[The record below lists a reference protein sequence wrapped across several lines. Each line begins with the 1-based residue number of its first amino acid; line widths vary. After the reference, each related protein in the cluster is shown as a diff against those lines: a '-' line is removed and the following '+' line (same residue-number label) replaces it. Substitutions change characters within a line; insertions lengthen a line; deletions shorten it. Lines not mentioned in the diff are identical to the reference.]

1 MCVRLHDTGLDL
13 AYFSSMRIAAISDV
27 HGNLRALEAVFADI
41 DRQGEFDQIVCAG
54 DHVFKGPFP
63 RQTLELLCDRCDT
76 LLEGNT
82 DAYLSGSIDLSKR
95 LKPGHWKHELLA
107 WTKAEIGE
115 WGVARLKGLPFELD
129 FSPKRGR
136 RLQFVHA
143 NPVDLEESLHPEAP
157 ASAIEALCRGITAD
171 ILAFGHVH
179 IPYVRKIGRLTLC
192 DVASAGNPKDGDPR
206 PAWTAFTFTT
216 DRWTIEQRRVEY
228 DLQAAARDHRESN
241 MPAGEKLA
249 QRLIEARYR

>member
-1 MCVRLHDTGLDL
+1 MEWG
-13 AYFSSMRIAAISDV
+13 MRIAAISDV

-41 DRQGEFDQIVCAG
+41 DKQGEFDQVVCAG

-63 RQTLELLCDRCDT
+63 RETLELLSERCDT

-82 DAYLSGSIDLSKR
+82 DAYLSGRIDLKDR
-95 LKPGHWKHELLA
+95 LKPGHWKHDLLA
-107 WTKAEIGE
+107 WTKAELGD
-115 WGVARLKGLPFELD
+115 WGIARLRGLPFEVD
-129 FSPKRGR
+129 CAPREGR

-143 NPVDLEESLHPEAP
+143 NPFDLEEALYPDAP
-157 ASAIEALCRGITAD
+157 SSAIEPLCRGITAD

-179 IPYVRKIGRLTLC
+179 IPYVRRLGRLTLC

-206 PAWTAFTFTT
+206 PTWTAFTFQAGN
-216 DRWTIEQRRVEY
+216 RWTIEQRRVDY
-228 DLQAAARDHRESN
+228 DLEAAARDHRQSR

-249 QRLIEARYR
+249 QRLIVARYR